1 MPFDL
6 TNALVVFQH
15 LMNNGFHE
23 YVGVCSFSMDASLPK
38 CPCRNGQMVV
48 YFDII
53 NLVGNYMV
61 INELKGPY
69 ENKRF

>member
-53 NLVGNYMV
+53 N
-61 INELKGPY
+61 
-69 ENKRF
+69 